1 MATAAVTEGRRPG
14 RPRGPNRRNA
24 TVRFSPEQYAALQES
39 ADRQGRSVSEE
50 VEVRVAKSF
59 SDQEIREAVEHGLD
73 GLNNGLHEVT
83 ELMNKVIAKHQ
94 ARTEKLQQQIT
105 DLQQKYLRDLTD
117 SNALAGRLYQQIVD
131 LQKERAVDK
140 EQLTQIVDDAV
151 TRALRK

>member
-1 MATAAVTEGRRPG
+1 M
-14 RPRGPNRRNA
+14 
-24 TVRFSPEQYAALQES
+24 
-39 ADRQGRSVSEE
+39 SEE

-131 LQKERAVDK
+131 LQKERAVN
-140 EQLTQIVDDAV
+140 EGRLVEIVDGAV
-151 TRALRK
+151 TRALGGNR